1 MNSSDGSAIRRWVKQ
16 VMERHSPANDVS
28 AYLSVAIGLQDQMTV
43 VILLRE
49 LMDRRETKLA
59 VEALVEIANSKS
71 LIHHSSFELAVLS
84 VIVDYEYSPFD
95 RIWKNILNN
104 GYCIPTS
111 DGLLAGT
118 EYAELSVL
126 QDDVATLDSRVDE
139 FLRGFFNMGEDV
151 IVSVG
156 FGTIVS
162 AKGVIRQDDVSFAG
176 IDDCGI
182 MIVNGKILNS
192 DEVSKLSKLLDAVN
206 IKNALPAFQGECGKF
221 YVLSDYGSDWRPLKE
236 VEDKNVFYVMY
247 RFVCFDRC

>member
-1 MNSSDGSAIRRWVKQ
+1 MNSSDGGVISRWVKQ
-16 VMERHSPANDVS
+16 VAERLSPAKDVS
-28 AYLSVAIGLQDQMTV
+28 AYLSVAIGLQDQMSV

-49 LMDRRETKLA
+49 LMDRRETELA
-59 VEALVEIANSKS
+59 VKALVKIANSKS
-71 LIHHSSFELAVLS
+71 LIHHSSFELAVS
-84 VIVDYEYSPFD
+84 SIIANYEYSPFD

-104 GYCIPTS
+104 GGCIPTS

-118 EYAELSVL
+118 EYVGLSVP

-139 FLRGFFNMGEDV
+139 FLRGFFNMGDV

-182 MIVNGKILNS
+182 MIVNGEILNS

-221 YVLSDYGSDWRPLKE
+221 YILSDYGSDWRPLKE
-236 VEDKNVFYVMY
+236 VKDKNVFYVMY